1 MRKITN
7 ELIVNFK
14 ERLIEEEKSPA
25 TVDKYVRDVTLFM
38 AWCNNARLCK
48 ALVLEYKQMAVEKYA
63 PASVNAIISSLN
75 SFFAF
80 MNWYDMRI
88 KALKIQRQIFAERD
102 KELTK
107 A

>member
-1 MRKITN
+1 LGGVLRLIIAFKRQNNYERMMILMRRITN
-7 ELIVNFK
+7 ESITNFK

-75 SFFAF
+75 SF
-80 MNWYDMRI
+80 
-88 KALKIQRQIFAERD
+88 LH
-102 KELTK
+102 L
-107 A
+107 